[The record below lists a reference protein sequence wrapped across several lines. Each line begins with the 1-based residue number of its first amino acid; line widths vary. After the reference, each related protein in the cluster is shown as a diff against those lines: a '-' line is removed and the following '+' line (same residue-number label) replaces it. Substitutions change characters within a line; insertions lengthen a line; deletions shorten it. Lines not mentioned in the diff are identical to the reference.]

1 LSLKEEIVKRN
12 SNSRWYVS
20 GLGVLLAISMSMLL
34 LVGCSSDN
42 PVIPGSDDPPVNPPD
57 DGYTGNV
64 DDADLDGDPELNPPP
79 GFDKG
84 DNVPVDQRDAE
95 EVYN

>member
-1 LSLKEEIVKRN
+1 MKRN

-42 PVIPGSDDPPVNPPD
+42 PVVPTPEDPPDNPHFGD
-57 DGYTGNV
+57 IT
-64 DDADLDGDPELNPPP
+64 DAERPGDPDFTPPP

-84 DNVPVDQRDAE
+84 DQGGGVTDEGAQ
-95 EVYN
+95 EVYF